1 MTEQARLTGSGQSRR
16 TARRSTRRGL
26 VGNWVVMPLLILLFS
41 GAYLALFS
49 PLIAWMAGDGARG
62 TFVARYLDCQ
72 KGCAWY
78 GDFTSSSR
86 RVVLQ
91 DVRFANLNDV
101 PGIKKGT
108 AVPVTDISS
117 VLYHGVAYPRD
128 ASPRDF
134 LAPPVLVVLLLGL
147 VPVVLLLSW
156 IWTVPFRYWRVK
168 AAAATAG

>member
-1 MTEQARLTGSGQSRR
+1 VADRVRLTGTGQGRR
-16 TARRSTRRGL
+16 TARRPTGRKRI
-26 VGNWVVMPLLILLFS
+26 GNWLVMPLLILLFS

-49 PLIAWMAGDGARG
+49 PLIAWMAGGGVQG

-78 GDFTSSSR
+78 GDFTSASR

-91 DVRFANLNDV
+91 NVRFANLDDR

-108 AVPVTDISS
+108 AIPVTDISS
-117 VLYHGVAYPRD
+117 VLYHGVAYPRE

-134 LAPPVLVVLLLGL
+134 LAPPVLVVVLLGL

-156 IWTVPFRYWRVK
+156 IWTVPLRYWRAK
-168 AAAATAG
+168 ATAAAAG